1 MNMKVMIVEDE
12 PRVRKGLSEAVEW
25 EAHGM
30 ELVAAAE
37 NGLDGYQLFCRFK
50 PDLIL
55 VDVRM
60 PVMDGL
66 SMTEKVLE
74 EQPNTIVIVLTGYD
88 EFEYAQKSIRLGVR
102 NYVLK
107 PVGKQLL
114 LEELLAAREAWIKE
128 RERNHDTERLRE
140 QMERQLPVLRSA
152 FLEDWLTGTEYAA
165 EQLEEKMSFLNL
177 PLKPGDPASVAVF
190 ELDADRS
197 VRPED
202 LHLYQFALHNIVSE
216 LSSRCGAAHMRGN
229 GQQTVVVY
237 QTAAGHTLNDML
249 QWAEKTKNEA
259 VRFLKLSV
267 TVGVSRRVLPLEQVP
282 ELFREAQQALRLKL
296 SLGSGHVLVDDLGPP
311 ASEQLP
317 LPTDSD
323 LALLVHGVEL
333 NDELQLER
341 IFNEFFH
348 KVKRMNPPHRYP
360 EELFFPFAGLY
371 VSLAHR
377 LGKGVRSALSDKE
390 YALFR
395 SPEQFASL
403 DDMRD
408 WLTERFKALSR
419 SYEKYRKGRK
429 VKLIEAVMDYVEAH
443 IFDNITREDAA
454 EHIHINS
461 SYLSRL
467 FREVTGEAFSDF
479 VLRKKMEK
487 AISLL
492 QNEQAL
498 VYEVAD
504 RLGYKDSSYF
514 ARVFKK
520 YTGRSPSDFS

>member
-12 PRVRKGLSEAVEW
+12 PRVRKGLSEAVDW

-30 ELVAAAE
+30 ELVATAE
-37 NGLDGYQLFCRFK
+37 NGLDGYRLFLRFK
-50 PDLIL
+50 PDLVL
-55 VDVRM
+55 ADVRM
-60 PVMDGL
+60 PGMDGL
-66 SMTEKVLE
+66 SMAEKMLE
-74 EQPNTIVIVLTGYD
+74 ERPNTIVIVLTGYD

-107 PVGKQLL
+107 PVGRQQL
-114 LEELLAAREAWIKE
+114 LEELLAAREAWKKE
-128 RERNHDTERLRE
+128 LERKHDTERMRK

-152 FLEDWLTGTEYAA
+152 FLEDWLAGTEYAA
-165 EQLEEKMSFLNL
+165 EPLEEKVSFLNL

-190 ELDADRS
+190 ELDAAGS
-197 VRPED
+197 VRPGD

-216 LSSRCGAAHMRGN
+216 LLKQCGVAHMRGN
-229 GQQTVVVY
+229 GQTVVIY
-237 QTAAGHTLNDML
+237 QTATGHTWNEML
-249 QWAEKTKNEA
+249 QWADKTKNEA

-267 TVGVSRRVLPLEQVP
+267 TVGASRRVLPLEQVP

-296 SLGSGHVLVDDLGPP
+296 SLGPGHVLVDDLGPP

-323 LALLVHGVEL
+323 LTLLVHCVEL
-333 NDELQLER
+333 NDEVQLER
-341 IFNEFFH
+341 IIADFFQR
-348 KVKRMNPPHRYP
+348 VKRMDPPHRYP

-377 LGKGVRSALSDKE
+377 LGKGVRSVLSDKE
-390 YALFR
+390 YARFR

-403 DDMRD
+403 DEMCD
-408 WLTERFKALSR
+408 WLIERFKALSR

-443 IFDNITREDAA
+443 IFDHITREDAA
-454 EHIHINS
+454 EHIQINS

-467 FREVTGEAFSDF
+467 FREVTGESFSDF

-487 AISLL
+487 AMSLL

-504 RLGYKDSSYF
+504 RLGYKDPSYF
-514 ARVFKK
+514 AKVFKK
-520 YTGRSPSDFS
+520 YTGRSPSEFS